1 MPTYIVLMKMA
12 EEGIN
17 TLKDGP
23 ARVKASVKLMEEM
36 AGSKLTGF
44 YLTMGE
50 YDFIAISEV
59 PSDEV
64 AVAIVLAL
72 NSSKFVRTKTLKAFT
87 MEEYEKM
94 SKVYLD
100 HVSKM

>member
-1 MPTYIVLMKMA
+1 MSTYIVLMKLT

-23 ARVKASVKLMEEM
+23 ARVKESSKLMEEM
-36 AGSKLTGF
+36 GSKMTGF

-59 PSDEV
+59 PNDEV
-64 AVAIVLAL
+64 AGAIVLAL
-72 NSSKFVRTKTLKAFT
+72 NASKFVRTTTLKAFT

-94 SKVYLD
+94 SKIYID
-100 HVSKM
+100 HVSKML